1 MAILIFWDDMFRH
14 SCKQQTGVSLINQD
28 DSCFLVSHTQMFRG
42 GNTTEDESRKPIFL
56 KSFSKAS
63 IKVKCA

>member
-42 GNTTEDESRKPIFL
+42 DHSQKLLSR
-56 KSFSKAS
+56 
-63 IKVKCA
+63 